1 MNPIRLTPLIK
12 QFLVAIAIV
21 FFVQLVIGA
30 GALESWFGLVPDGFV
45 NHGRIWQIF
54 TYPFLHHDLSHFV
67 LNALMLAFIGPELE
81 IAFGKKKLIF
91 FFFTCTTTAGI
102 IYLGIQIWGRG
113 AEGLGMPLVGASA
126 GIYGILLAYG
136 LLYRERVLLFM
147 MLFPMKAK
155 HFVVVL
161 AAVEFL
167 TTMFSSRNSLSSV
180 AHLSGMAAAFAFLMI
195 EKRMRATK
203 SSGGGSGRKPKL
215 IKRFDKKGN
224 LKLIVNNPD
233 DDRDSG
239 PKTWH

>member
-1 MNPIRLTPLIK
+1 
-12 QFLVAIAIV
+12 
-21 FFVQLVIGA
+21 
-30 GALESWFGLVPDGFV
+30 
-45 NHGRIWQIF
+45 
-54 TYPFLHHDLSHFV
+54 
-67 LNALMLAFIGPELE
+67 MLAFIGPELE

-155 HFVVVL
+155 YFIWIL
-161 AAVEFL
+161 AGIEFM
-167 TTMFSSRNSLSSV
+167 TSIYSGRSGVASV
-180 AHLSGMAAAFAFLMI
+180 AHLGGMAAGFGFLVGLVKWRRFK
-195 EKRMRATK
+195 EGAAGRRGQREDLQRRERVKRA
-203 SSGGGSGRKPKL
+203 GQH
-215 IKRFDKKGN
+215 
-224 LKLIVNNPD
+224 LKLVINQAESKGALGPSD
-233 DDRDSG
+233 DDADEKNSD